1 MNQKLTGL
9 EQRFT
14 ILSLHDKMVIGLA
27 ELKSTEYVVS
37 IVDLNYLELDVLG
50 MFLACSWH
58 VGLPHFASFCLHGF
72 GVRSR
77 IFHRNFADRSSVV
90 SECFR

>member
-37 IVDLNYLELDVLG
+37 IVDLNYLEL
-50 MFLACSWH
+50 S
-58 VGLPHFASFCLHGF
+58 
-72 GVRSR
+72 
-77 IFHRNFADRSSVV
+77 
-90 SECFR
+90 